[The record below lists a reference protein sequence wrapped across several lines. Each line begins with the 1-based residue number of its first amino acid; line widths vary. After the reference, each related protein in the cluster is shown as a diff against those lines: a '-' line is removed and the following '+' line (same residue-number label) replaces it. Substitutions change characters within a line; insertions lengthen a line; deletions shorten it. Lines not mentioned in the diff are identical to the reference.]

1 MLIDPETG
9 RGTST
14 PRIGLLRRAL
24 LNTGNPSL
32 WAGAAREMCE
42 HARIREIVE
51 HPEFQRL
58 GSFRHHGRSRLL
70 HCLDVAVAAFLMTN
84 RQGMDFVS
92 ATRGALLH
100 DFFFYRR
107 RVDGPRLHS
116 FRHPAIALRTAREFF
131 ELNEV
136 EEDAILKHMWP
147 LTPVPPKYHESAIV
161 CIADK
166 IVAVRE
172 YGRALR
178 PAARIGD
185 AFHGRP
191 RYRHKST
198 FS

>member
-1 MLIDPETG
+1 MFIDPETVPG
-9 RGTST
+9 IST
-14 PRIGLLRRAL
+14 PRIGLLRGAL

-42 HARIREIVE
+42 YAPIREIVE
-51 HPEFQRL
+51 HREFQRL
-58 GSFRHHGRSRLL
+58 GSYRHHGRSRLL

-92 ATRGALLH
+92 AARGALLH
-100 DFFFYRR
+100 DFFFYRQH
-107 RVDGPRLHS
+107 VDGPRLHS

-131 ELNEV
+131 KLNEV
-136 EEDAILKHMWP
+136 EVDAIVKHMWP
-147 LTPVPPKYHESAIV
+147 LTPVPPKYPESAFV

-178 PAARIGD
+178 PSSRIGD

-191 RYRHKST
+191 RHRRTST